1 MRQGTTNPEIVLEAQ
16 KILKS
21 KKDPAFGGGG
31 GMQDSLD
38 MLWRKEEASKEEIT
52 ERLPAFL

>member
-1 MRQGTTNPEIVLEAQ
+1 MTNPEIVLEAQ
-16 KILKS
+16 KILQS
-21 KKDPAFGGGG
+21 KKDPAFGGG

-52 ERLPAFL
+52 QRLPAFL